1 MKRSTW
7 KSARSFAAAVA
18 LISTIALTACTN
30 IEMDTEQ
37 AAAPPDTS
45 VDRLDGVKVDTPM
58 RTDEVFNMDEYKGL
72 MTIRYLY
79 LTGDTAMGDAIVITS
94 PDGKTMMI
102 DSGSAGAGS
111 QVVKH
116 LNKLGINTID
126 VALNTH
132 PHSDH
137 IGGFYSVANSKTI
150 KHFYMENLEL
160 PSKSF
165 SNTMSALKRKNVPIT
180 YLEEGSTFKLGDE
193 ITAEVL
199 SPKKGDL
206 PDKVLKAKEATTD
219 SDAAIVNYYALVVK
233 MTYKN
238 NTFIFSGDIYTN
250 REEELIK
257 QYGDKL
263 NVDLAHGN
271 HHGWTTSNGY
281 PWITATSPQI
291 ALVSNNIFR
300 NLDVM
305 KRYDNRKTKIFTT
318 RFNGTILVTSDGNKL
333 TAIPERNT
341 SNLPPGF
348 LKNQ

>member
-1 MKRSTW
+1 MKLLAW
-7 KSARSFAAAVA
+7 KRARAYIAAAA
-18 LISTIALTACTN
+18 LVSTLALTACTN
-30 IEMDTEQ
+30 IEMDTKE

-45 VDRLDGVKVDTPM
+45 VERLDGVKTDTPM
-58 RTDEVFNMDEYKGL
+58 RTAEVFDKDKYKGM

-79 LTGDTAMGDAIVITS
+79 LTGDTAMGDAIVIQS

-116 LNKLGINTID
+116 LKNLGIDKID

-137 IGGFYSVANSKTI
+137 IGGFYSVANAMPI
-150 KHFYMENLEL
+150 GQFYMENLEL
-160 PSKSF
+160 PSKSY
-165 SNTMSALKRKNVPIT
+165 SNSISALKRKNVPIT

-206 PDKVLKAKEATTD
+206 PDKVLKAKDATTD

-238 NTFIFSGDIYTN
+238 NTFLFSGDIYTN

-271 HHGWTTSNGY
+271 HHGWTTSNGN

-305 KRYDNRKTKIFTT
+305 KRYDNHKTKIFTT